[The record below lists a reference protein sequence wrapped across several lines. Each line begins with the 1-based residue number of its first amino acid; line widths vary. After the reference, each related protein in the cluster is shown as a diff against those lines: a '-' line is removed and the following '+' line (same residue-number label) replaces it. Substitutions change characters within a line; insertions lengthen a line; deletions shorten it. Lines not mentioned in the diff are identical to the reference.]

1 MITSK
6 PKICKDCGELKL
18 IFSKGLCE
26 YCLKKGVSISVG
38 KKPIKGETL
47 PLLSKNKS
55 IKVTRKTERSIAK
68 GKERSEKREEYFNY
82 HIKRCQYSEQS
93 HSAIAE
99 PTRANICHLIDKGR
113 HPSLQA
119 DLSNYIYLTFSE
131 HQRFDQLLFSLRFED
146 LALEFNRAW
155 PIACSRIATLLP
167 LCQENTIFIR
177 KIKEYLTTRSE

>member
-1 MITSK
+1 MIANK

-26 YCLKKGVSISVG
+26 YCSKKGVSILLG
-38 KKPIKGETL
+38 RKPI
-47 PLLSKNKS
+47 SKNKS
-55 IKVTRKTERSIAK
+55 MKIARKTERSISK

-82 HIKRCQYSEQS
+82 HINRCQYSEQS
-93 HSAIAE
+93 HSAITE

-146 LALEFNRAW
+146 LALEFNNAW

-167 LCQENTIFIR
+167 LCQENTIFTR